1 MSDDPAALKDIVVTT
16 AQQHGWIVA
25 LATSSWAVVLRFL
38 IGRHLRE
45 RRLVATRLDAIEKL
59 LGRQDE
65 RLTNIE
71 DRSRRRR
78 RGDPP
83 DPDPNLEDSDVFGS

>member
-83 DPDPNLEDSDVFGS
+83 DPNLEDSDVFGG